1 MITLFIVTFAVM
13 CAAAFAAGCCI
24 GEAMIR
30 KEEREEHESS
40 GNDYI

>member
-13 CAAAFAAGCCI
+13 CVAAFAAGCCI

-30 KEEREEHESS
+30 RKEEEECNGQKH
-40 GNDYI
+40 